1 MPDSAFPRQRTA
13 VKGTIAV
20 TAGLLCASLA
30 TVILASA
37 ADQTKAAN
45 PVTKTDVTKTDSGL
59 QYHDLAV
66 GTGAVASAGHQVTVL
81 YTGWLQNPDGTAGT
95 KFDSSADHGAPFVFL
110 LGGGRVIRGWD
121 EGVAGMKVGGKR
133 KLFIPAALGYG
144 ARGAGGVIPP
154 NAALIFE
161 VELLGV
167 Q

>member
-1 MPDSAFPRQRTA
+1 MPDSAFPLQRAA
-13 VKGTIAV
+13 VKGTITV

-30 TVILASA
+30 TVIPASA
-37 ADQTKAAN
+37 ADQTKAATS
-45 PVTKTDVTKTDSGL
+45 VTTTDSGL